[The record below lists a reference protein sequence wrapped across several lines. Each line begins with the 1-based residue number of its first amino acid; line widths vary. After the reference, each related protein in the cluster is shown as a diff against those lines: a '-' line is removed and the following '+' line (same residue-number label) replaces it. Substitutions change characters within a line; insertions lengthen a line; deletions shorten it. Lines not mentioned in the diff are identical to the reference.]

1 MSRPSFRFVPLDTP
15 PRRSIEDLRRR
26 AEAFYDLMRARRSVR
41 DFSPDPVSREVI
53 EQILLTAGTAPSGAH
68 RQPWRFVA
76 ISDPALKARIREA
89 AERAER
95 ESYEHRMSAD
105 WLSDLAPLGTD
116 WRKPFLETAPWLIA
130 VFRVDWEHRRGKRL
144 PNYYVHESVGLAC
157 GLLLAAV
164 HHAGLVALTHTPSPM
179 GFLRD
184 MLERPASEKPFLLI
198 PVGHPAAGCR
208 VPELQRAALA
218 QIACFHEGPGP

>member
-1 MSRPSFRFVPLDTP
+1 MTSP
-15 PRRSIEDLRRR
+15 PRTIPLAAPPPASPEEVARR
-26 AEAFYDLMRARRSVR
+26 ARAFYDLVRTRRSVR
-41 DFSPDPVSREVI
+41 EFSPRPVSRRVVED
-53 EQILLTAGTAPSGAH
+53 LLRAAATAPSGAH

-76 ISDPALKARIREA
+76 VSDPALKRRIREA
-89 AERAER
+89 AEREER
-95 ESYEHRMSAD
+95 ESYEHRMTAD
-105 WLSDLAPLGTD
+105 WLADLAPLGTD

-179 GFLRD
+179 GFLREI
-184 MLERPASEKPFLLI
+184 LGRPWNEKPFLLI
-198 PVGHPAAGCR
+198 PVGHAAPEAR
-208 VPELQRAALA
+208 VPDLERATLED
-218 QIACFHEGPGP
+218 IAWFHEPPDSE